1 MVNKVN
7 KNFLKSSYHIFDL
20 KLCTVRMIDNS
31 KFPWIILI
39 PKRKSVTDITGLK
52 KNDRNQLMDE
62 IVHSSNIMK
71 KVFKTS
77 RLNVEKIG
85 NIVPQLH
92 IHIIARKKTDAT
104 WPSPVWITKAKK
116 HNKNELDSNI
126 KKIRDAFSKKK
137 EVISVS
143 LHHLTDH

>member
-7 KNFLKSSYHIFDL
+7 KNFLKSSYYIYDL
-20 KLCTVRMIDNS
+20 KLCSIRMIDNS
-31 KFPWIILI
+31 NFPWIILI
-39 PKRKSVTDITGLK
+39 PKRKSITDITHLK
-52 KNDRNQLMDE
+52 KNDRNQLMEE
-62 IVHSSNIMK
+62 IVYCSNIMK

-104 WPSPVWITKAKK
+104 WPLPVWIAKAKNHK
-116 HNKNELDSNI
+116 KKELDFNI
-126 KKIRDAFSKKK
+126 KKIREAFQKKK
-137 EVISVS
+137 R
-143 LHHLTDH
+143 

>member
-7 KNFLKSSYHIFDL
+7 KNFLKSSYYIYDL
-20 KLCTVRMIDNS
+20 KLCSIRMIDNS
-31 KFPWIILI
+31 NFPWIILI
-39 PKRKSVTDITGLK
+39 PKRKSITDITDLK
-52 KNDRNQLMDE
+52 KNDRNQLMEE
-62 IVHSSNIMK
+62 IVYCSNIMK

-104 WPSPVWITKAKK
+104 WPLPVWVAKAKNYK
-116 HNKNELDSNI
+116 KKELDFNI
-126 KKIRDAFSKKK
+126 KKIREAFLKKK
-137 EVISVS
+137 R
-143 LHHLTDH
+143 

>member
-7 KNFLKSSYHIFDL
+7 KNFLKSSYYIYDL
-20 KLCTVRMIDNS
+20 KLCSIRMIDNS
-31 KFPWIILI
+31 NFPWIILI
-39 PKRKSVTDITGLK
+39 PKRKSITDITHLK
-52 KNDRNQLMDE
+52 KNDRNQLMEE
-62 IVHSSNIMK
+62 IVYCSNIMK

-104 WPSPVWITKAKK
+104 WPLPVWVAKS
-116 HNKNELDSNI
+116 KNYKKKELDFNI
-126 KKIRDAFSKKK
+126 KKIREAFLKKK
-137 EVISVS
+137 R
-143 LHHLTDH
+143 

>member
-7 KNFLKSSYHIFDL
+7 KNFLKSSYYIYDL
-20 KLCTVRMIDNS
+20 KLCSIRMIDNS
-31 KFPWIILI
+31 NFPWIILI
-39 PKRKSVTDITGLK
+39 PKRKSITDITDLK
-52 KNDRNQLMDE
+52 KNDRDQLMEE
-62 IVHSSNIMK
+62 IVYCSNIMK

-104 WPSPVWITKAKK
+104 WPLPVWIAKAKNHK
-116 HNKNELDSNI
+116 KKELDFNI
-126 KKIRDAFSKKK
+126 KKIREAFLKKK
-137 EVISVS
+137 R
-143 LHHLTDH
+143 

>member
-7 KNFLKSSYHIFDL
+7 KNFLKSSYYIYDL
-20 KLCTVRMIDNS
+20 KLCSIRMIDNS
-31 KFPWIILI
+31 NFPWIILI
-39 PKRKSVTDITGLK
+39 PKRKSITDITHLK
-52 KNDRNQLMDE
+52 KNDRNQLMEE
-62 IVHSSNIMK
+62 IVYCSNIMK

-104 WPSPVWITKAKK
+104 WPLSVWVAKAKNYK
-116 HNKNELDSNI
+116 KKELDVNI
-126 KKIRDAFSKKK
+126 KKIREAFLKKK
-137 EVISVS
+137 R
-143 LHHLTDH
+143 